1 MTATLVAIVTLV
13 VLGLPAALALDRR
26 ARGLVLLGTS
36 FLYGSGTIFFVL
48 LAFSL
53 VGGRWSL
60 VGVTIVALVIWS
72 VLWTV
77 TLVSPRPPTPDLRPP
92 HPHWLD
98 IATLLTLMGYTLYAT
113 IAPLWEWDFWA
124 IWGLKARVFFE
135 HGGIDW
141 HFLESRWNTFAH
153 PDYPLLLP
161 LNFDFVALLQGSWS
175 DRWLG
180 ALFVAFGVALLCI
193 VRGLAAR
200 ESSTLPAAVITLTA
214 ASLAVSRYI
223 GLAEGPLIA
232 FGAAAV
238 LFLRHALL
246 YDDDAAWRHGAVLLG
261 LAACVKNEG
270 IALMVASAV
279 AMLLVRPRAIARL
292 WPAAA
297 IAAPW
302 LILRATHD
310 LPTDIATGSVAS
322 RILVRLP
329 FTGEILVFLS
339 QHLYE
344 PWFWVVLLAGL
355 VIAPAT
361 LRRREAF
368 VLIATLVQLVFYVGS
383 YYATPHDARWHVVTS
398 WSRLTDQIA
407 LPITYVVVLMLA
419 NTVAR
424 VEESPGAEARSEQR

>member
-1 MTATLVAIVTLV
+1 MTAVLVAILTLV
-13 VLGLPAALALDRR
+13 VLGLPAALALDRS
-26 ARGLVLLGTS
+26 ARGLVLLGVS
-36 FLYGSGTIFFVL
+36 FLYGSGIIFFVL
-48 LAFSL
+48 LGFS
-53 VGGRWSL
+53 VAGSRWS
-60 VGVTIVALVIWS
+60 VIGVTIGALLIWSILGIVALRRNG
-72 VLWTV
+72 
-77 TLVSPRPPTPDLRPP
+77 PRTADREPR
-92 HPHWLD
+92 PHWLD
-98 IATLLTLMGYTLYAT
+98 IATLLTVIGYALYAT
-113 IAPLWEWDFWA
+113 VAPLWEWDFWA

-135 HGGIDW
+135 FGGIDW

-180 ALFVAFGVALLCI
+180 ALFMAWGLALLCI

-200 ESSTLPAAVITLTA
+200 ESSTVPAAVITLTA

-232 FGAAAV
+232 FGAGAV
-238 LFLRHALL
+238 LFLRYALL
-246 YDDDAAWRHGAVLLG
+246 HDEPAAWRHGAVLLG
-261 LAACVKNEG
+261 LAANVKNEG
-270 IALMVASAV
+270 IALMVAVAV
-279 AMLLVRPRAIARL
+279 AVLIVRPRALVRL
-292 WPAAA
+292 WPAVA

-322 RILVRLP
+322 RILYRLP

-339 QHLYE
+339 RHLYE
-344 PWFWVVLLAGL
+344 PWFWAVLLIGL

-368 VLIATLVQLVFYVGS
+368 VLITTLVQLVFYVGS

-398 WSRLTDQIA
+398 WPRLTDQIA
-407 LPITYVVVLMLA
+407 LPITYVVILMLA

-424 VEESPGAEARSEQR
+424 VEESPDAEARSEQR

>member
-1 MTATLVAIVTLV
+1 MTATLVAILTLI
-13 VLGLPAALALDRR
+13 VLGLPAALALDRG
-26 ARGLVLLGTS
+26 ARGPLLLGTS
-36 FLYGSGTIFFVL
+36 FLYGSGIVFFIL
-48 LAFSL
+48 LGFSV
-53 VGGRWSL
+53 VGSRWSV
-60 VGVTIVALVIWS
+60 VGVTIAALLIWAVLWFVALRRS
-72 VLWTV
+72 E
-77 TLVSPRPPTPDLRPP
+77 PRTANREPR
-92 HPHWLD
+92 PHWLD
-98 IATLLTLMGYTLYAT
+98 IATLLTLAGYALYAT
-113 IAPLWEWDFWA
+113 VAPLWEWDFWA
-124 IWGLKARVFFE
+124 IWGLKARVFLE

-161 LNFDFVALLQGSWS
+161 LNFDFVALLQGGWS

-180 ALFVAFGVALLCI
+180 ALFVAWGVALLCI

-200 ESSTLPAAVITLTA
+200 ETTTIPAALITLTA

-238 LFLRHALL
+238 LFLRYALL

-261 LAACVKNEG
+261 LAANVKNEG
-270 IALMVASAV
+270 IALMVAVAV
-279 AMLLVRPRAIARL
+279 ALLLVRPRALVRL
-292 WPAAA
+292 WPAAV

-302 LILRATHD
+302 LLLRATHD

-322 RILVRLP
+322 RILYRLP
-329 FTGEILVFLS
+329 FTGEILVYLS

-344 PWFWVVLLAGL
+344 PWFWAVLLGGL
-355 VIAPAT
+355 VIAPAA

-424 VEESPGAEARSEQR
+424 VEESPDAEARSEQR